1 MKQLPLF
8 KFDSQPSDENDEV
21 CTTEKRR
28 HPRAGV
34 ACPVIVE
41 RGPGLFMNGKIK
53 DISPGGA
60 FITCREPLQPDEVF
74 QIEFSGAHLD
84 QRMKATA
91 EVIWSNVS
99 VSDEDVESRGMGVR
113 FTEISHEAKTVISAL
128 VSNSPHA
135 AHQAETLKK

>member
-8 KFDSQPSDENDEV
+8 NFDSQPGDENDEA
-21 CTTEKRR
+21 CTTEKRQ

-34 ACPVIVE
+34 TCPVVME
-41 RGPGLFMNGKIK
+41 RGLGLFMSGKIK
-53 DISPGGA
+53 DISLGGA
-60 FITCREPLQPDEVF
+60 FITCQEPLQPDEVF

-84 QRMKATA
+84 QRMKAAA

-113 FTEISHEAKTVISAL
+113 FTEISLEAKTVISGL
-128 VSNSPHA
+128 VSNSSNA
-135 AHQAETLKK
+135 AHQEEIFKK